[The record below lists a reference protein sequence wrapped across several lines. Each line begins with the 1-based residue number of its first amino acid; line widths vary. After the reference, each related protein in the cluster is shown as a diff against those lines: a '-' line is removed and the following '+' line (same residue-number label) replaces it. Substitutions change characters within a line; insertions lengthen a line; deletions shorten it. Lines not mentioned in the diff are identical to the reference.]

1 MMTWRTLSQVEI
13 GGVDNSFYNENW
25 VAWNEHLQTI
35 FGDNDK

>member
-25 VAWNEHLQTI
+25 VAW
-35 FGDNDK
+35 